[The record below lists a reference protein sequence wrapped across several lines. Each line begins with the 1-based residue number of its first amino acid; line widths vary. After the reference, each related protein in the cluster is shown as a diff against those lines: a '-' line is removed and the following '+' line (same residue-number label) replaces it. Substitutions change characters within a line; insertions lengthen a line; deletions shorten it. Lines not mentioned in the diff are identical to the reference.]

1 MQLIACCVNMLLVFC
16 PSTFAVTFY
25 TGLDDSWA
33 LSTIFADA
41 TDFPFGMYVM
51 FYETNNE
58 TLTMDPNE

>member
-1 MQLIACCVNMLLVFC
+1 MLLVFC